1 MSLIF
6 LFTCEF
12 SINMSS
18 FQLSLSFVLAS
29 ILSPICCTV
38 SETLECVA
46 SDTDT

>member
-1 MSLIF
+1 MSLNF
-6 LFTCEF
+6 PFKCEF

-29 ILSPICCTV
+29 MICPICCTV
-38 SETLECVA
+38 SETLGCVA